1 MWKIVRVITP
11 NGHAV
16 DQSKNKRKRAASD
29 AEDVDSGLEDDL
41 SDPADNQVEEDEGSE
56 DFQAP
61 KAKPKAA
68 RKPKA
73 KTGGPPAAKKARK
86 TKVAVPKGAKTTG
99 RKPKKGKGG
108 DDAFDATK
116 ITKETKITADNPL
129 FSTCRMASI
138 YRVVLINHTT
148 RCYNESVRGTA
159 VDCRRLPGIS
169 FSDTWSRSS

>member
-1 MWKIVRVITP
+1 LWKIVRAIIP

-41 SDPADNQVEEDEGSE
+41 SDPADNQVEDDEGSE
-56 DFQAP
+56 DFRAP
-61 KAKPKAA
+61 KAKPKAT
-68 RKPKA
+68 RKPKT
-73 KTGGPPAAKKARK
+73 KSGGPPASKKPRK
-86 TKVAVPKGAKTTG
+86 TKVTVPKGAKTTG
-99 RKPKKGKGG
+99 RKPRKRKGE

-129 FSTCRMASI
+129 FSTCRVVSI
-138 YRVVLINHTT
+138 CRVVLINHTT

-159 VDCRRLPGIS
+159 VNCGRLPGIS

>member
-1 MWKIVRVITP
+1 LWKIVRVITP

-16 DQSKNKRKRAASD
+16 DQSNNKRKRAASD

-86 TKVAVPKGAKTTG
+86 TKAAVPKGAKTTG

-129 FSTCRMASI
+129 FSTWRNASI
-138 YRVVLINHTT
+138 CRVVLTNHAT
-148 RCYNESVRGTA
+148 RCYNESVCGSA
-159 VDCRRLPGIS
+159 VDCGRLPGIS
-169 FSDTWSRSS
+169 FSDTWSCSS